1 MLSVLR
7 KGVVVPSKSFA
18 RRAMSNSDAFA
29 FKGVATSDIAEATF
43 RVPEGSKI
51 SLMGA
56 NEAGESYIF

>member
-1 MLSVLR
+1 
-7 KGVVVPSKSFA
+7 
-18 RRAMSNSDAFA
+18 MSNSDAFA